1 MARQSEQ
8 LEREAEA
15 ARIELAHSLDQLR
28 ARMTPGQIVHEVND
42 YVRET
47 PVAEFGR
54 NLVRDIRESPLPVL
68 VIFAGM
74 IWAIAASVLA
84 QRRIASR
91 PTPATTR
98 TASVE
103 PIPPAKA
110 PVVAGQSWEV
120 APLNEAVE

>member
-1 MARQSEQ
+1 MARHSEQ
-8 LEREAEA
+8 LERETEA
-15 ARIELAHSLDQLR
+15 ARRELAASLERLR
-28 ARMTPGQIVHEVND
+28 ARLTPAQIVYEVND

-74 IWAIAASVLA
+74 AWAIAASMLA
-84 QRRIASR
+84 QRRVAARGIA
-91 PTPATTR
+91 
-98 TASVE
+98 TACAAGIE
-103 PIPPAKA
+103 PLPPEKA
-110 PVVAGQSWEV
+110 PVVVGQEWEV

>member
-15 ARIELAHSLDQLR
+15 VRIELAHSLDQLR

-42 YVRET
+42 YIRET

-74 IWAIAASVLA
+74 VWAIAASALA

-91 PTPATTR
+91 PTTPA
-98 TASVE
+98 AIE
-103 PIPPAKA
+103 PISPEKA
-110 PVVAGQSWEV
+110 PVVAGQDWEV

>member
-1 MARQSEQ
+1 MTRQSEQ

-15 ARIELAHSLDQLR
+15 ARFELAHSLDQLR

-42 YVRET
+42 YIRET

-74 IWAIAASVLA
+74 VWAIAASVLA
-84 QRRIASR
+84 QRRTASR
-91 PTPATTR
+91 PM
-98 TASVE
+98 TAAPIE
-103 PIPPAKA
+103 PIPPEKA
-110 PVVAGQSWEV
+110 PVAAGQDWEV

>member
-28 ARMTPGQIVHEVND
+28 ARMTAGQIAHEAAD
-42 YVRET
+42 YLRET
-47 PVAEFGR
+47 QIGEFGR
-54 NLVRDIRESPLPVL
+54 NLVRDIRESPLPVV

-74 IWAIAASVLA
+74 IWAIAASMLA

-91 PTPATTR
+91 PTTPA
-98 TASVE
+98 APLE
-103 PIPPAKA
+103 PIPPEKA
-110 PVVAGQSWEV
+110 PVVAGQEWEV

>member
-28 ARMTPGQIVHEVND
+28 ARMTPSQIVHEVND
-42 YVRET
+42 YLRET

-74 IWAIAASVLA
+74 GWAIAASVLA

-91 PTPATTR
+91 PKTGAPM
-98 TASVE
+98 E
-103 PIPPAKA
+103 PIRPEKA
-110 PVVAGQSWEV
+110 PVVAGQDWEV

>member
-1 MARQSEQ
+1 MTRQSEQ

-15 ARIELAHSLDQLR
+15 ARSELAHSLDQLR

-42 YVRET
+42 YIRET

-54 NLVRDIRESPLPVL
+54 NLMRDIRESPLPVL

-74 IWAIAASVLA
+74 VWAIAASALA

-91 PTPATTR
+91 PTTPAPI
-98 TASVE
+98 E
-103 PIPPAKA
+103 PIPPEKA
-110 PVVAGQSWEV
+110 PVVAGLDWEV

>member
-15 ARIELAHSLDQLR
+15 ARLELAHSLDQLR

-54 NLVRDIRESPLPVL
+54 NLVRDIRQSPLPVL

-74 IWAIAASVLA
+74 LWAIAASVLA
-84 QRRIASR
+84 QRRIATSGR
-91 PTPATTR
+91 GAGL
-98 TASVE
+98 E
-103 PIPPAKA
+103 PLPPQKA
-110 PVVAGQSWEV
+110 PVVAGQDWEV

>member
-1 MARQSEQ
+1 MGRQSEQ

-15 ARIELAHSLDQLR
+15 ARLELAHSLDQLR
-28 ARMTPGQIVHEVND
+28 ARMTPGQIAHEVND
-42 YVRET
+42 YLRET

-74 IWAIAASVLA
+74 LWAIAASVLA
-84 QRRIASR
+84 QRRIGAR
-91 PTPATTR
+91 PTRAAPL
-98 TASVE
+98 E
-103 PIPPAKA
+103 PIPPEKA
-110 PVVAGQSWEV
+110 PVVAGEQWEV

>member
-28 ARMTPGQIVHEVND
+28 ARMTPAQIVHEVNE

-74 IWAIAASVLA
+74 LWAIAASVLA
-84 QRRIASR
+84 QRRIAGR
-91 PTPATTR
+91 PTRAAPL
-98 TASVE
+98 E
-103 PIPPAKA
+103 PIPPEKA
-110 PVVAGQSWEV
+110 PVVAGEQWEV